1 MSLNK
6 AMLIGNVGKDPEI
19 RYIDT
24 DSSGNQH
31 QSGNGQPGQYTGA
44 TKRASFPLATT
55 DRYRDRSGN
64 IRETTEWHNIVV
76 WRGNADVVEKFVRK
90 GTQLYVEGRIRSRS
104 WEDQSGG
111 RRYTTE
117 IIADTIQLLGRRQDN
132 PASQPEGTGPEQS
145 VDMQETNHGQ
155 IPVQGHAPSQL
166 QPQQTVAQDDEDDD
180 LPF

>member
-19 RYIDT
+19 RYIET
-24 DSSGNQH
+24 DSAGSQNQP
-31 QSGNGQPGQYTGA
+31 GNGQSGQYTGT

-55 DRYRDRSGN
+55 DRYRDRNGN

-90 GTQLYVEGRIRSRS
+90 GTQLYVEGKIRSRS
-104 WEDQSGG
+104 WEDQAGNK
-111 RRYTTE
+111 RYTTE

-132 PASQPEGTGPEQS
+132 PATQS
-145 VDMQETNHGQ
+145 DVTATDQAMDSPGAQQ
-155 IPVQGHAPSQL
+155 AQAPAHAPYSMSSQL
-166 QPQQTVAQDDEDDD
+166 QQPMVQEDEDDD

>member
-6 AMLIGNVGKDPEI
+6 AMLIGNVGKDPEV
-19 RYIDT
+19 RYIET
-24 DSSGNQH
+24 DSTGSQNQ
-31 QSGNGQPGQYTGA
+31 SGQYTGT

-90 GTQLYVEGRIRSRS
+90 GTQLYVEGKIRSRS
-104 WEDQSGG
+104 WEDQSGNK
-111 RRYTTE
+111 RYTTE
-117 IIADTIQLLGRRQDN
+117 IIADTIQLLGKRQDN
-132 PASQPEGTGPEQS
+132 PASDGAVSEQDIDRSGTQAQEQ
-145 VDMQETNHGQ
+145 NHP
-155 IPVQGHAPSQL
+155 PVQNQAPSGL
-166 QPQQTVAQDDEDDD
+166 QTRQPAVQEDDDDD

>member
-19 RYIDT
+19 RYIET
-24 DSSGNQH
+24 DSAGSQN
-31 QSGNGQPGQYTGA
+31 QPGQYTGT

-55 DRYRDRSGN
+55 DRYRDRNGN

-90 GTQLYVEGRIRSRS
+90 GTQLYVEGKIRSRS
-104 WEDQSGG
+104 WEDQSGNK
-111 RRYTTE
+111 RYTTE
-117 IIADTIQLLGRRQDN
+117 IIADTIQLLGKRQDN
-132 PASQPEGTGPEQS
+132 PASDGAVSEQDIDRSGTQAQEQ
-145 VDMQETNHGQ
+145 NHP
-155 IPVQGHAPSQL
+155 PVQNQAPSRL
-166 QPQQTVAQDDEDDD
+166 QTRQPAVQEDDDDD

>member
-19 RYIDT
+19 RYIETGSAGSQD
-24 DSSGNQH
+24 
-31 QSGNGQPGQYTGA
+31 QPGHSTG
-44 TKRASFPLATT
+44 TIKRASFPLATT
-55 DRYRDRSGN
+55 DRYRDRNGN

-90 GTQLYVEGRIRSRS
+90 GTLLYAEGKIRSRS
-104 WEDQSGG
+104 WEDQSGN

-117 IIADTIQLLGRRQDN
+117 IIADTIQLLGKRQDN
-132 PASQPEGTGPEQS
+132 PASEDTAPEQQMSPGMPAHGPAPSPLQPEQPA
-145 VDMQETNHGQ
+145 VQE
-155 IPVQGHAPSQL
+155 
-166 QPQQTVAQDDEDDD
+166 DDDDD